1 MKYEWDAQYFTVRME
16 KSSVKFHKKCPRNQ
30 HLRYGAIIQSAKEAR
45 SKKGRQG

>member
-1 MKYEWDAQYFTVRME
+1 MNEMRNISQYAWKSRRSNFT
-16 KSSVKFHKKCPRNQ
+16 KKCPRNQ